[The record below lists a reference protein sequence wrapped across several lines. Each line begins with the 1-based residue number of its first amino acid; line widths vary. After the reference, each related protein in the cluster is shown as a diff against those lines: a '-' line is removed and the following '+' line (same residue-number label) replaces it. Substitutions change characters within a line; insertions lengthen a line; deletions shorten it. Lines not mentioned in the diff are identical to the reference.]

1 MHSVPRRFR
10 AFRAALTTGAAA
22 FALSTAFGC
31 AAPTDNDDATGD
43 GVASSADAIISGT
56 ETFERPEI
64 GMVWHG
70 GLCTGTLIRPNV
82 VLTAAHCVA
91 GLLKDEDV
99 TAAQPPYVFEIR
111 TAAGAGASQR
121 FAVTRAHS
129 IPDPSDFD
137 GTQAWRK
144 KDIALLRLAS
154 NVPAALARPVAV
166 ARTWPRIG
174 ARVGIFGYGCTDRTP
189 GANGRRPGSGIKRK
203 AEYPWTL
210 GLATGFSR
218 TQNECPGD
226 SGGPLLDIDRR
237 AVVGT
242 NSGYVASD
250 DYFGDVPANYAAV
263 EAIANRWR

>member
-1 MHSVPRRFR
+1 MHSVPRRL
-10 AFRAALTTGAAA
+10 RAALTACAAA
-22 FALSTAFGC
+22 VALSTTFGC
-31 AAPTDNDDATGD
+31 AGPIDDDGSDGD
-43 GVASSADAIISGT
+43 GVGASSDAVISGA
-56 ETFERPEI
+56 ETLERPEI

-82 VLTAAHCVA
+82 VLTAAHCVV

-111 TAAGAGASQR
+111 TAAGAGASHR

-154 NVPAALARPVAV
+154 NVPAAIARPVAV
-166 ARTWPRIG
+166 ASTWPRIG
-174 ARVGIFGYGCTDRTP
+174 ARVAIFGYGCTDRTP
-189 GANGRRPGSGIKRK
+189 GADGRRPGSGTKRK

-210 GLATGFSR
+210 GLATGFTR
-218 TQNECPGD
+218 TANECPGD
-226 SGGPLLDIDRR
+226 SGGPLLDLDRR

-242 NSGYVASD
+242 NSGYVRSD
-250 DYFGDVPANYAAV
+250 DYFGDVPANHAAV
-263 EAIANRWR
+263 EAIAARWR